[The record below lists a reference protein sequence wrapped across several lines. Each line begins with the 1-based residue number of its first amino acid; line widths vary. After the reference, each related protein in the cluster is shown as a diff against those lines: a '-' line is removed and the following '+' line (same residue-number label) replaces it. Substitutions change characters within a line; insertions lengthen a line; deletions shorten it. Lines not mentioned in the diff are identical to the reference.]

1 MSKQV
6 FQKVSLEDQEKA
18 ISANGGKLTMEML
31 AEWEV
36 HAPVQGSWQA
46 ALVAGTDPSI
56 RPRARRPKP
65 AQAPE
70 PQRKSDGTLWIT
82 LEDKK
87 MIAVVGRLLI
97 QYVSPEEM
105 AILVDLMS
113 KEVYKS
119 KDVGLH
125 SFLELISSFP
135 RVQRYGLLKF
145 MQDFTRDLIEY
156 NADRDRLNAQP

>member
-1 MSKQV
+1 
-6 FQKVSLEDQEKA
+6 
-18 ISANGGKLTMEML
+18 
-31 AEWEV
+31 
-36 HAPVQGSWQA
+36 
-46 ALVAGTDPSI
+46 
-56 RPRARRPKP
+56 
-65 AQAPE
+65 
-70 PQRKSDGTLWIT
+70 
-82 LEDKK
+82 
-87 MIAVVGRLLI
+87 
-97 QYVSPEEM
+97 M